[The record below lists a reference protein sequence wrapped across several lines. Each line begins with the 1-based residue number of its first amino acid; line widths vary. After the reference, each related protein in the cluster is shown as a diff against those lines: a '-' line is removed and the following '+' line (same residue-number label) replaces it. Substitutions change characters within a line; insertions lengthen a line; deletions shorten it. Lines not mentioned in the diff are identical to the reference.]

1 MSNEI
6 NWFIFGVRKDSA
18 GRLSMIK
25 ATPSLEKIEEYIMT
39 KEDVV
44 KLLEKGS
51 NIYTSYKEF
60 NKYIIGAKV
69 LLVSS
74 ISSKGTNKF
83 IMTQS
88 NEEDK
93 DNLDNLAKF

>member
-6 NWFIFGVRKDSA
+6 NWFIFGIRKDSA
-18 GRLSMIK
+18 ERLSMIK
-25 ATPSLEKIEEYIMT
+25 ATPSLENFEEYIMT

-51 NIYTSYKEF
+51 TIYTAYKEG
-60 NKYIIGAKV
+60 NKYTIGAKV
-69 LLVSS
+69 LLISS

-83 IMTQS
+83 IMTKS
-88 NEEDK
+88 NEEDR
-93 DNLDNLAKF
+93 DNLDNLIKF